1 MMQKTH
7 GFTKLKTIWIFEN
20 TIKKSVTTIDIIND
34 KMINKTNYQKELKKL
49 PVTLNQ
55 ETPPL

>member
-34 KMINKTNYQKELKKL
+34 K
-49 PVTLNQ
+49 
-55 ETPPL
+55 